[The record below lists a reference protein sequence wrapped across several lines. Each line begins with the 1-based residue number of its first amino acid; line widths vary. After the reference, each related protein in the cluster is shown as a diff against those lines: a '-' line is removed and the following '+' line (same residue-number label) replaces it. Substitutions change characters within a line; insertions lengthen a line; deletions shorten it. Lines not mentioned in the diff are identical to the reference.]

1 MKKALDKV
9 QRIRGRK
16 LQRIRREHLKE
27 NPLCVECEKEG
38 TYVPAVEI
46 DHIIALA
53 NGGQETKSNRQG
65 LCKDHH
71 DKKTKLDLKYKPKV
85 KIGID
90 GFPIE
95 D

>member
-1 MKKALDKV
+1 MNKTLGKV
-9 QRIRGRK
+9 ERIRGRK
-16 LQRIRREHLKE
+16 LQRIRNEHFRI
-27 NPLCVECEKEG
+27 NPLCVECLKEDR
-38 TYVPAVEI
+38 YVTATEL
-46 DHIIALA
+46 DHIVALA
-53 NGGQETKSNRQG
+53 NGGTETKSNRQG
-65 LCKDHH
+65 LCKEHH